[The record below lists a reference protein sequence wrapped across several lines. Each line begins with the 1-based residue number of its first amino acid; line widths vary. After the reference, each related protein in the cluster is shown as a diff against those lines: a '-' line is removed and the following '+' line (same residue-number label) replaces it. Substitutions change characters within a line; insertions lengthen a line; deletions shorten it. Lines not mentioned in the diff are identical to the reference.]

1 MRSLIQ
7 IKNLKAGLSSDMS
20 ELKVLMIEMLKSSHF
35 VKKMFLHLNT
45 VKKAFVEIRRSSSKK
60 LTIRNNKAFLFPLQ
74 LRFGFVQ
81 GKQMETFRKL

>member
-35 VKKMFLHLNT
+35 VKMFHHLNT
-45 VKKAFVEIRRSSSKK
+45 VKKAIVEIRKSSTKK
-60 LTIRNNKAFLFPLQ
+60 KKKTIRHASSFTI
-74 LRFGFVQ
+74 LRFGFV
-81 GKQMETFRKL
+81 